1 MSGTSTQ
8 GSKAL
13 CESTVVYITNFTGFD
28 SSQLVEYVG
37 PSHDSMVA
45 GIKIVYPHSMSGG
58 MLKQD
63 SASIHRQLENF
74 RPGKDYLMVAG
85 RAFTNFV
92 IGALF
97 GEVFYEHEVDLLL
110 FDSKSESYYPQKW
123 KIGE

>member
-8 GSKAL
+8 GSKSL

-37 PSHDSMVA
+37 HSHDSMNS
-45 GIKIVYPHSMSGG
+45 GIKIIYPKSMSGG
-58 MLKQD
+58 MLKDD
-63 SASIHRQLENF
+63 SASILRQFEGF
-74 RPGKDYLMVAG
+74 RPGQDYLMIAG

-97 GEVFYEHEVDLLL
+97 GEAFYDQGVDLLL
-110 FDSKSESYYPQKW
+110 FDAKAESYYPQKW
-123 KIGE
+123 KVGE